1 MYSNS
6 KEQVSLEEAYRRVHL
21 EEKEE
26 SCGCKD
32 DCDCEND
39 CKWAKEGCD
48 CGNCEA
54 CFKNSAEGQ
63 KKEQVKESLV
73 DIGTAIVQND
83 SPSQVMAELARW
95 AFVIGGTIA
104 TGTLFANQEK
114 AAHYI
119 AELMHIPKF
128 NQTVKEIEEDL
139 KSDNIQ
145 KLKDAHNK
153 KVRLLRVLDNNV
165 IKKAVELG
173 LLKDPNKAYEA
184 LEKDVD
190 IVSQEAAKIERM

>member
-26 SCGCKD
+26 TEC
-32 DCDCEND
+32 DCDCED
-39 CKWAKEGCD
+39 AKNGCD
-48 CGNCEA
+48 CGECEG
-54 CFKNSAEGQ
+54 CFKNSAKGE

-73 DIGTAIVQND
+73 DVGTAIVQSE
-83 SPSQVMAELARW
+83 SPSQVVSDLARW
-95 AFVIGGTIA
+95 AFAIGGAIA
-104 TGTLFANQEK
+104 TGTLFANQNK
-114 AAHYI
+114 AAEYI
-119 AELMHIPKF
+119 SELMHIPKF
-128 NQTVKEIEEDL
+128 NQTVKEIEQDL
-139 KSDNIQ
+139 KSDDIQ

-153 KVRLLRVLDNNV
+153 KVRLLRVLDNTV
-165 IKKAVELG
+165 IKKAVEMG

-184 LEKDVD
+184 LDRDVD